1 MSRTRRSSYP
11 RTGKA
16 IGYGECPEE
25 FRTRQERG
33 LVRNTIVDQE
43 TREEFWQPK
52 FKRSLK
58 KDRARKERRKIK
70 HKLKTY

>member
-1 MSRTRRSSYP
+1 MSRTRRTPYP
-11 RTGKA
+11 KTGKEV
-16 IGYGECPEE
+16 GRGECPED

-33 LVRNTIVDQE
+33 LVRNAIFDDE